1 MAASTQNIDKPPHVG
16 YTEVVPTHGRLC
28 GAVASNSVRCGLKHL
43 QYL

>member
-28 GAVASNSVRCGLKHL
+28 GAVASNSGRCGLKYL